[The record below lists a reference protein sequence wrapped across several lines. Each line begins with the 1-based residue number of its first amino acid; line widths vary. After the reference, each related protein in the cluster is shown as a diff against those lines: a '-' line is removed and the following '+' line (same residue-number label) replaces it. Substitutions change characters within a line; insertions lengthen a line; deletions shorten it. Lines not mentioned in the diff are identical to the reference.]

1 MDGFWN
7 GGWGVLHVLTNNSMR
22 MLEKSMDYL
31 WAKEAAHL
39 DNITNAETPGYKV
52 KTVSFEE
59 TFEARL
65 RAAMVGDQGG
75 ENVRSVIESAS
86 WKVTE
91 DNETTRMD
99 ENGVNILEQM
109 TEATRAAYQIQ
120 YIMRS
125 ISSNISTL
133 HTAITG

>member
-1 MDGFWN
+1 M
-7 GGWGVLHVLTNNSMR
+7 LHVLTNNSMR
-22 MLEKSMDYL
+22 MMEKSMDYL

-59 TFEARL
+59 TFDARL
-65 RAAMVGDQGG
+65 RAAMVGDRGG
-75 ENVRSVIESAS
+75 ENVRDVIESAS
-86 WKVTE
+86 WEVRE
-91 DNETTRMD
+91 DNEITRMD

>member
-1 MDGFWN
+1 M
-7 GGWGVLHVLTNNSMR
+7 LHVLTNNSMR

-59 TFEARL
+59 TFDARL
-65 RAAMVGDQGG
+65 RAAMVGDRGG

>member
-1 MDGFWN
+1 MI
-7 GGWGVLHVLTNNSMR
+7 GVLTSNSMR

-31 WAKEAAHL
+31 WAKETAHM

-65 RAAMVGDQGG
+65 RAAQIGTNPK
-75 ENVRSVIESAS
+75 ENVRDVIESAS

-91 DNETTRMD
+91 DNEITRMD

-109 TEATRAAYQIQ
+109 LEATRAAYQIQ
-120 YIMRS
+120 FVMRS
-125 ISSNISTL
+125 ITSNLATLNRAIS
-133 HTAITG
+133 G

>member
-1 MDGFWN
+1 M
-7 GGWGVLHVLTNNSMR
+7 HVLTNNSMR

-59 TFEARL
+59 TFDARL
-65 RAAMVGDQGG
+65 RAAMVGDRGG